1 MFHLVEALAAS
12 QIWLGLCGMGLTI
25 IPILGIIVVHS
36 KKDNG
41 A

>member
-25 IPILGIIVVHS
+25 LPIMGIMVVH
-36 KKDNG
+36 KTK
-41 A
+41 